1 MRSDFWSSLI
11 FGLVHVISCTDG
23 HIGQTDRQTECEA
36 YEPTMHKHRW
46 AQKLKTKIVPPYNPG
61 SLTV

>member
-23 HIGQTDRQTECEA
+23 HIGQPDRQNV
-36 YEPTMHKHRW
+36 KHMNPPCTSTGGL
-46 AQKLKTKIVPPYNPG
+46 KNLKTKIVPPYNPG